1 MVLEIPTPDT
11 EIIMTF
17 LLGVLVGLP
26 APFWYA
32 QERIAGFSRYWLN
45 KLPYQPPP
53 GKEEGEAMEEAT
65 EAVDKDNA
73 EDSKDEE

>member
-1 MVLEIPTPDT
+1 MLEIPTPSTD
-11 EIIMTF
+11 IVMSF

-32 QERIAGFSRYWLN
+32 QERIAGFSRYWLG

-53 GKEEGEAMEEAT
+53 GKKEEQAMED
-65 EAVDKDNA
+65 AVQVEDKEE
-73 EDSKDEE
+73 EDQDEEEQ